1 MLFFT
6 IAMVIW
12 WALAVFTVEVYRLS
26 NTRKEKGEIEDKDLV
41 GAGCLYMTFG
51 LTYTLG
57 ELIYLFFALK
67 HDTYLYPTY
76 TMLGLYIAEFLIAML
91 MILFSRITGKKRKM
105 KEKVGFYSYFSR
117 FLTIVYF
124 GYMLWVVIN

>member
-6 IAMVIW
+6 IAMIIW
-12 WALAVFTVEVYRLS
+12 WVLAVFTVEVLRLS
-26 NTRKEKGEIEDKDLV
+26 NTRKDKGEIEDKDLV

-51 LTYTLG
+51 MTYMLG
-57 ELIYLFFALK
+57 EFIYLLFALK

-76 TMLGLYIAEFLIAML
+76 AMLGLYIIEFLVAML
-91 MILFSRITGKKRKM
+91 LVLFSRVTGKKRKM

-124 GYMLWVVIN
+124 GYMLWVVIS